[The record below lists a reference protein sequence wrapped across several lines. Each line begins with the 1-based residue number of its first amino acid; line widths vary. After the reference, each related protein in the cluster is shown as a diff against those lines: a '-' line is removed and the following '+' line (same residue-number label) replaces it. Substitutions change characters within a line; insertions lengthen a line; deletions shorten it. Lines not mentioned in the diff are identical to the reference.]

1 MILCYN
7 KIKAIRRLFMI
18 RIIVVEDDENLN
30 LSVCRYLSGCGY
42 EVSGALNGADA
53 LRLME
58 NKKFDMIVSDIMMPL
73 MDGFEF
79 AEAVRAVDK
88 SIPILFMT
96 AKDDLDSKERGFKAG
111 IDDYLVKPFDLAE
124 LKMRVAALLR
134 RAKIAQTQKIEIGDF
149 IIDEDEHTAFYRGE
163 EIQLTVKEFSV
174 LFKLLSFPRKTFSRA
189 ALMDEFWGYD
199 SMSSSRAIDVCI
211 AELRKKVA
219 RVEEFEILTVHGLG
233 YKAVLK

>member
-1 MILCYN
+1 
-7 KIKAIRRLFMI
+7 MI